1 MYNIEKFKVSIV
13 LVRVSLF
20 VVFSLSVDTYTVCG
34 HGTESAAMA
43 CRQDTG
49 AAMGCVYSRE
59 VLAPT
64 DLDLAFPGAQATLAR
79 RLVWWLSKPDG
90 GAQRV
95 PQRARCSDDFGG
107 Q

>member
-1 MYNIEKFKVSIV
+1 MWTWDRE
-13 LVRVSLF
+13 RR
-20 VVFSLSVDTYTVCG
+20 
-34 HGTESAAMA
+34 HGL
-43 CRQDTG
+43 QDTG
-49 AAMGCVYSRE
+49 AAMACVYSRE
-59 VLAPT
+59 VLPPT

-107 Q
+107 SVVSLSRQAMRTLSALLSRLDVCLKLYS